1 MADKSMNVVIHSA
14 FRRDF
19 RPVEQA
25 LEAVCYTMRVRSSSR
40 PRGRTSTLSS
50 LSITRA
56 KPNRRPA
63 LKAVGV
69 KDEVIAKMD
78 TEHEQMAQSSP
89 SNAAFDKLGAPGLRR
104 SGWCACRTSR
114 RDIDPL
120 RR

>member
-1 MADKSMNVVIHSA
+1 
-14 FRRDF
+14 
-19 RPVEQA
+19 
-25 LEAVCYTMRVRSSSR
+25 
-40 PRGRTSTLSS
+40 
-50 LSITRA
+50 
-56 KPNRRPA
+56 
-63 LKAVGV
+63 V